1 MKARA
6 SGEGGICHPL
16 HAVRPPAPGTG
27 ACGIS
32 AGPKRRA
39 ARMRTKT
46 PCKTGLSRGID
57 AGSAEAGG
65 CLCLRGATKIPICR
79 AFDGSDGTRTRDLRR
94 DSSASRLAVDRR

>member
-46 PCKTGLSRGID
+46 PLQNRALARDRRGIR
-57 AGSAEAGG
+57 GG
-65 CLCLRGATKIPICR
+65 RRLFVPTRGDKDP
-79 AFDGSDGTRTRDLRR
+79 DLQGFRRERR
-94 DSSASRLAVDRR
+94 DSNPRPPA